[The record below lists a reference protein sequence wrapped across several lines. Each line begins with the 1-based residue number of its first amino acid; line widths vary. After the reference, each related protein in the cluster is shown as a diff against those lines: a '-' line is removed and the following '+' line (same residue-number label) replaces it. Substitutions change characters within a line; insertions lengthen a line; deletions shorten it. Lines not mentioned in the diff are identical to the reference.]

1 MRPVKKTD
9 LTLKDPL
16 SAHAKVA
23 YARTKTPT
31 TLIAK
36 TYTKSS
42 VTPKSITT
50 STPSQNYKA
59 PTKKKD
65 ETTLEK
71 AEPARVKYQKVQS
84 PIIAIIENS
93 IVEEP

>member
-9 LTLKDPL
+9 LILKDPVP
-16 SAHAKVA
+16 AKVA

-31 TLIAK
+31 ALIAK

-42 VTPKSITT
+42 LTPRNIPTT
-50 STPSQNYKA
+50 TPNQNYKA
-59 PTKKKD
+59 PSKKKD

-71 AEPARVKYQKVQS
+71 AEPVRVKYQKF
-84 PIIAIIENS
+84 
-93 IVEEP
+93 